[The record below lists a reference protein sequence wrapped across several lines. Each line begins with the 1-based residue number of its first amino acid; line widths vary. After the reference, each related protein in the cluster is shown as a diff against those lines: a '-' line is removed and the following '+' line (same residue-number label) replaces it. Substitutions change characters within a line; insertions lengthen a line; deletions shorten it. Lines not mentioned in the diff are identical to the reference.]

1 MTTEQQQTDKI
12 LHYTTLREIPYAT
25 GLTLQEQLFNE
36 ALLRKREL
44 EPARH
49 ALISLTHTPVIT
61 MGKHADPHNI
71 LFSKDVLTE
80 RGVELHH
87 TSRGGDVTYHGPG
100 QLTVYPII
108 DLEDLGIGVK
118 KYVWS
123 LEEAVMKLLAEYGFR
138 NTTRIEGA
146 SGVWV
151 PGERSYDKVCAVG
164 IYCSK
169 YITMHG
175 LALNVDLDTSIYNL
189 INPCGFTDK
198 GVTTM
203 ERLVSSSLPP
213 MEDIERRLIE
223 LLAQEWGISRIE
235 LATF

>member
-1 MTTEQQQTDKI
+1 MTTEQQTEKI
-12 LHYTTLREIPYAT
+12 LHYTTLREVPYSEGIA
-25 GLTLQEQLFNE
+25 LQEKLFNE
-36 ALLRKREL
+36 ALRRKREH
-44 EPARH
+44 EPSCH
-49 ALISLTHTPVIT
+49 ALISLTHKPVIT

-71 LFSKDVLTE
+71 LFSQEVLAH
-80 RGVELHH
+80 RGVELHQ

-108 DLEDLGIGVK
+108 DLEDLGMGVK
-118 KYVWS
+118 SYVWS
-123 LEEAVMKLLAEYGFR
+123 LEEAVIKLLAEYGFT
-138 NTTRIEGA
+138 NTTRLEGA

-175 LALNVDLDTSIYNL
+175 LAFNIDLDTSIYNL

-203 ERLVSSSLPP
+203 ERLVSSPLPP
-213 MEDIERRLIE
+213 MENIEKRLIE

-235 LATF
+235 QTTF